1 MSEMS
6 VDELENLTHL
16 LAFPRDWQILPIE
29 SLCLKVTSG
38 GTPSRKNPEF
48 YKDGNIIWI
57 KTQELK
63 DWYIEN
69 SQEKITEEALKKSSA
84 KLLPVNT
91 VLMAMYGDG
100 RTITSLGILRK
111 EAATNQACCA
121 LVPNFDICE
130 PLYLF
135 YLLKFHKNHLIKLAL
150 GGVQRNLSG
159 TIIRNFKVKVPPL
172 PIQRKIAAIL
182 SAYDDLIENNTR
194 RIEIL
199 EEMAR
204 SLYREWFVNFRFPG
218 HEQVKMVDSELGLI
232 PEGWEEISLGQ
243 ILDIKHGYAFKGE
256 YFCKEPTSDILLTPG
271 NFKFGGGFKDD
282 KLKYYDG
289 PVPDEFVLSAGELLV
304 TMTDLS
310 KEGDTLGYP
319 AFVPPSKNLRFLH
332 NQRLGKII
340 LRNPRLGLNHLYHI
354 FCSDS
359 YRHHVLAS
367 ATGATVKHTAPDRI
381 KSFNIALPPSDICN
395 RFETLAS
402 LFSRKIVL
410 LNQRN
415 QNIRQTR
422 ELLLPKIISGE
433 IDVENLDI
441 NTGEIAA

>member
-1 MSEMS
+1 MGRWQTVPFEQLYAELSKNGLTRPRRVRGTGYKMVNMGEIFAYDRIRNPVMDLVPMNESEKMKYS
-6 VDELENLTHL
+6 LKPGDLLFARQSLVAAGAGKCSIVLETPEITTFESHLIRIQLDPKKAVSLFYYYYFSSPAGKGNVQSLVMQVAAAGIQGSEL
-16 LAFPRDWQILPIE
+16 
-29 SLCLKVTSG
+29 
-38 GTPSRKNPEF
+38 
-48 YKDGNIIWI
+48 
-57 KTQELK
+57 
-63 DWYIEN
+63 
-69 SQEKITEEALKKSSA
+69 A
-84 KLLPVNT
+84 KLPV
-91 VLMAMYGDG
+91 
-100 RTITSLGILRK
+100 
-111 EAATNQACCA
+111 
-121 LVPNFDICE
+121 P
-130 PLYLF
+130 
-135 YLLKFHKNHLIKLAL
+135 H
-150 GGVQRNLSG
+150 
-159 TIIRNFKVKVPPL
+159 PPL

-204 SLYREWFVNFRFPG
+204 SLYREWFVKFRFPG
-218 HEQVKMVDSELGLI
+218 HEQVQMVNSELGLI
-232 PEGWEEISLGQ
+232 PEGWKVISLGE

-256 YFCKEPTSDILLTPG
+256 YFSKEPTSNILLTPG
-271 NFKFGGGFKDD
+271 NFKFGGGFKDS
-282 KLKYYDG
+282 KFKYYDG
-289 PVPDEFVLSAGELLV
+289 LVPDEFVLSTGELLV

-340 LRNPRLGLNHLYHI
+340 FHNPCLGLNHLYHI

-395 RFETLAS
+395 KFETLAN

-415 QNIRQTR
+415 LNLRQTLD
-422 ELLLPKIISGE
+422 LLLPRLISGE
-433 IDVENLDI
+433 IDVENLNI